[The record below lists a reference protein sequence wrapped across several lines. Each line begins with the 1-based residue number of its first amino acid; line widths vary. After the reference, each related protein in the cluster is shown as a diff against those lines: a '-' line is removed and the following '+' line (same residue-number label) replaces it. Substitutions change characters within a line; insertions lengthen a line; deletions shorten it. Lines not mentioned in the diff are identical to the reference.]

1 MRTDI
6 THALPPVVADHIAA
20 YNTHNP
26 DALMATFAADAL
38 LNDARREFLGLDAIR
53 AWADKEIFGDNVT
66 LVVERA
72 LEQHGNIV
80 LHARADGDFDKTTLP
95 DPLVLTYYFSI
106 WDGKITQLIITFNSI
121 IA

>member
-72 LEQHGNIV
+72 LEQMSNNAMDMTRHLSIN
-80 LHARADGDFDKTTLP
+80 TTTSGIKFESSTSLP
-95 DPLVLTYYFSI
+95 SGLPLLLLLVGT
-106 WDGKITQLIITFNSI
+106 
-121 IA
+121 